1 MPALLARL
9 VVLTVQRSRNL
20 TRSKSNSVEF
30 VDLNSKCSKHEAARP
45 HLELPAAMADHGAGE
60 RLLRELSFYVATRI
74 NKESI
79 AQPSIYG
86 YRD

>member
-1 MPALLARL
+1 MPFA
-9 VVLTVQRSRNL
+9 
-20 TRSKSNSVEF
+20 
-30 VDLNSKCSKHEAARP
+30 CSKHEAARP
-45 HLELPAAMADHGAGE
+45 HLELPVAMADHGAGE
-60 RLLRELSFYVATRI
+60 RLELSFYVATRI

>member
-1 MPALLARL
+1 MPE
-9 VVLTVQRSRNL
+9 Q
-20 TRSKSNSVEF
+20 
-30 VDLNSKCSKHEAARP
+30 
-45 HLELPAAMADHGAGE
+45 PAAMADHGAGE
-60 RLLRELSFYVATRI
+60 RLELSFYVATRI

>member
-1 MPALLARL
+1 MKPLGLMPE
-9 VVLTVQRSRNL
+9 Q
-20 TRSKSNSVEF
+20 
-30 VDLNSKCSKHEAARP
+30 
-45 HLELPAAMADHGAGE
+45 PAAMADHGAGE
-60 RLLRELSFYVATRI
+60 LKNYTLYVATRI

>member
-1 MPALLARL
+1 MPARVFAVLLRC
-9 VVLTVQRSRNL
+9 TP
-20 TRSKSNSVEF
+20 NS
-30 VDLNSKCSKHEAARP
+30 RP
-45 HLELPAAMADHGAGE
+45 HADHMGAPSQMVLAYRPHARTTAAMADHGAGE
-60 RLLRELSFYVATRI
+60 LLPGFYVATRI

>member
-9 VVLTVQRSRNL
+9 VVLTVQRSWNL
-20 TRSKSNSVEF
+20 IRSKSNSVDF

-45 HLELPAAMADHGAGE
+45 HLEQPAAMADHGAGE
-60 RLLRELSFYVATRI
+60 RLELSFYVATRI